1 MSYLLNAT
9 HHRFRRL
16 LGGLLT
22 VLILTVAVGNK
33 AWYAHI
39 QETTK
44 ASLHQQ
50 AASKAASDPA
60 NDSPVQTVVSE
71 LSAIVTPATSFAF
84 QHTGY
89 LLPTP
94 TWSLLLA
101 VSVVVIQPFH
111 EPFFFLSYFRKVFGH
126 YIAINAP

>member
-1 MSYLLNAT
+1 MSFLLNAT
-9 HHRFRRL
+9 RHRFRRL

-22 VLILTVAVGNK
+22 VLVLTVTVGNR

-44 ASLHQQ
+44 TSLHQQ
-50 AASKAASDPA
+50 AASDPA
-60 NDSPVQTVVSE
+60 DDSPVQTVVSE

-84 QHTGY
+84 QHTSY

-94 TWSLLLA
+94 AWSLLA

-111 EPFFFLSYFRKVFGH
+111 EPFFFLSYFKKVFGH